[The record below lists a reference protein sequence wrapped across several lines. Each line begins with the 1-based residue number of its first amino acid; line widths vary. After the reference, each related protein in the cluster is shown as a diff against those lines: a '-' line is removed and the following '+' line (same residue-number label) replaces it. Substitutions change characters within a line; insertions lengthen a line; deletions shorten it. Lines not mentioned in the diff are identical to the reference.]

1 MPILAK
7 PSFAHLGLIP
17 ERGAQVTNC
26 RGVSSLH
33 VKMAAATEI
42 NLNNSALTQE
52 FERLFREH
60 SAMVYRTA
68 YGVTGSREDAQD
80 ILQTVFLKSLRRDRE
95 LQHSPKAYFYRAA
108 VNLSLDTLKARKRRP
123 FVSDIDYTQIAAP
136 MVDAVAEDHSR
147 LYEAVASLSAASRE
161 IVILRYIHEYSDAEI
176 ATMLG
181 RSRVSVAVS
190 LFRSRARLKKLLEK
204 PEIQKR

>member
-1 MPILAK
+1 
-7 PSFAHLGLIP
+7 
-17 ERGAQVTNC
+17 
-26 RGVSSLH
+26 
-33 VKMAAATEI
+33 MAAATEL
-42 NLNNSALTQE
+42 NLNDASLTQE

-60 SAMVYRTA
+60 GTMVYRTA

-80 ILQTVFLKSLRRDRE
+80 ILQTVFLKWLRRDPNRDF
-95 LQHSPKAYFYRAA
+95 QRSPKAYFYRAA

-123 FVSDIDYTQIAAP
+123 FVSGIDYTQIAAP
-136 MVDAVAEDHSR
+136 MVDAIAEDHSR
-147 LYEAVASLSAASRE
+147 LYEAVASLSAVSRE

-176 ATMLG
+176 ASMLG